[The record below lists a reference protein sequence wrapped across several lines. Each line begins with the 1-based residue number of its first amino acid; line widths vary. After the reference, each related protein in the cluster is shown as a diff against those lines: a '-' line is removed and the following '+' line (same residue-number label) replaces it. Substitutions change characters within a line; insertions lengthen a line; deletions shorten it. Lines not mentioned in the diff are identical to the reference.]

1 MRKLYYLVIL
11 SLPLICQ
18 ADDYQSSLLVQ
29 TGQMRESDLI
39 VRTITDLESSRICL
53 AFYIRTTGTSPV
65 MNCYD
70 AASGYASS
78 INQVGNFKE
87 EQLIVRKIKDTLND
101 VSCLVAYVGT
111 AGTSPSIDC
120 YKSRKSG
127 KDDLVRDGHLR
138 EGDLDI
144 YRVVDKDSTK
154 TCLVAY
160 VSTSGT
166 APSLKCYNSQSGGQG
181 GLVQSSSLRKG
192 DLIVRK
198 IVDHANREECMIS
211 YVSTEGTSPSINCF
225 DAVSS
230 PRHSTSPTVSIHS
243 GPIHIFISGVQ
254 FLYLRQITGSI
265 RTPHPR
271 HIGSVMLRKYIM
283 HMLPCGYKI
292 LGSIFIWYDSCLP
305 MSLGAPWIPPAIHFM
320 HKTQKKWMTPISG

>member
-1 MRKLYYLVIL
+1 MKKLFILMIL

-18 ADDYQSSLLVQ
+18 ADAYQSTLLVQ

-39 VRTITDLESSRICL
+39 VRTVTDLESSRICL

-70 AASGYASS
+70 AVSGYASN

-87 EQLIVRKIKDTLND
+87 KQLIVRKMKDTLND

-111 AGTSPSIDC
+111 PGTSPSIDC
-120 YKSRKSG
+120 YKSRKSVT
-127 KDDLVRDGHLR
+127 DDLIRDGHLQ

-160 VSTSGT
+160 VSTGGT
-166 APSLKCYNSQSGGQG
+166 APSLKCYNSQAGGPG
-181 GLVQSSSLRKG
+181 GLVQTSFLREG

-198 IVDHANREECMIS
+198 IIDHANGKECLIS

-225 DAVSS
+225 DAASK
-230 PRHSTSPTVSIHS
+230 PGAKAATTSIP
-243 GPIHIFISGVQ
+243 
-254 FLYLRQITGSI
+254 L
-265 RTPHPR
+265 TPKH
-271 HIGSVMLRKYIM
+271 
-283 HMLPCGYKI
+283 
-292 LGSIFIWYDSCLP
+292 
-305 MSLGAPWIPPAIHFM
+305 
-320 HKTQKKWMTPISG
+320 

>member
-1 MRKLYYLVIL
+1 MKKLLILMIL

-18 ADDYQSSLLVQ
+18 ADAYQSTLLVQ

-39 VRTITDLESSRICL
+39 VRTVTDLESSRICL
-53 AFYIRTTGTSPV
+53 AFYIRTVGTSPV

-70 AASGYASS
+70 AVSGYASN

-87 EQLIVRKIKDTLND
+87 KQLIVRKIKDTLND

-111 AGTSPSIDC
+111 QGTSPSIDC
-120 YKSRKSG
+120 YKSRKSAT
-127 KDDLVRDGHLR
+127 DDLVRDGHLQ

-154 TCLVAY
+154 TCLVVY
-160 VSTSGT
+160 VSTGGT

-181 GLVQSSSLRKG
+181 GLVQSSFLREG

-198 IVDHANREECMIS
+198 IVDHANREECLIS

-225 DAVSS
+225 DAVST
-230 PRHSTSPTVSIHS
+230 PQPSTAPTTSI
-243 GPIHIFISGVQ
+243 PV
-254 FLYLRQITGSI
+254 
-265 RTPHPR
+265 TPKR
-271 HIGSVMLRKYIM
+271 
-283 HMLPCGYKI
+283 
-292 LGSIFIWYDSCLP
+292 
-305 MSLGAPWIPPAIHFM
+305 
-320 HKTQKKWMTPISG
+320 

>member
-1 MRKLYYLVIL
+1 MKKLLILMIL

-18 ADDYQSSLLVQ
+18 ADAYQSTLLVQ

-39 VRTITDLESSRICL
+39 VRTVTDLESSRICL

-70 AASGYASS
+70 AVSGYASN

-87 EQLIVRKIKDTLND
+87 KQLIVRKMKDTLND

-111 AGTSPSIDC
+111 PGTSPSIDC
-120 YKSRKSG
+120 YKSRKSVT
-127 KDDLVRDGHLR
+127 DDLVRDGHLQ

-160 VSTSGT
+160 VSTGGT
-166 APSLKCYNSQSGGQG
+166 APSLKCYNSQAGGPG
-181 GLVQSSSLRKG
+181 GLVQTSFLREG

-198 IVDHANREECMIS
+198 IIDHANEKECLIS

-225 DAVSS
+225 DAVST
-230 PRHSTSPTVSIHS
+230 PQPSTAPTASI
-243 GPIHIFISGVQ
+243 PV
-254 FLYLRQITGSI
+254 
-265 RTPHPR
+265 TPKR
-271 HIGSVMLRKYIM
+271 
-283 HMLPCGYKI
+283 
-292 LGSIFIWYDSCLP
+292 
-305 MSLGAPWIPPAIHFM
+305 
-320 HKTQKKWMTPISG
+320 

>member
-1 MRKLYYLVIL
+1 MKKLFILMIL

-18 ADDYQSSLLVQ
+18 ADAYQSTLLVQ

-39 VRTITDLESSRICL
+39 VRTVTDLESSRICL

-70 AASGYASS
+70 AVSGYASN

-87 EQLIVRKIKDTLND
+87 KQLIVRKMKDTLND

-111 AGTSPSIDC
+111 PGTSPSIDC
-120 YKSRKSG
+120 YKSRKSVT
-127 KDDLVRDGHLR
+127 DDLVRDGHLQ

-160 VSTSGT
+160 VSTGGT
-166 APSLKCYNSQSGGQG
+166 APSLKCYNSQAGGPG
-181 GLVQSSSLRKG
+181 GLVQSSFLREG

-198 IVDHANREECMIS
+198 IIDHANGKECLIS

-225 DAVSS
+225 DADSKPRAKAATTSIPLS
-230 PRHSTSPTVSIHS
+230 PRP
-243 GPIHIFISGVQ
+243 
-254 FLYLRQITGSI
+254 
-265 RTPHPR
+265 
-271 HIGSVMLRKYIM
+271 
-283 HMLPCGYKI
+283 
-292 LGSIFIWYDSCLP
+292 
-305 MSLGAPWIPPAIHFM
+305 
-320 HKTQKKWMTPISG
+320 

>member
-1 MRKLYYLVIL
+1 MIL

-18 ADDYQSSLLVQ
+18 ADAYQSTLLVQ

-39 VRTITDLESSRICL
+39 VRTVTDLESSRICL

-70 AASGYASS
+70 AVSGYASN

-87 EQLIVRKIKDTLND
+87 KQLIVRKMKDTLND

-111 AGTSPSIDC
+111 PGTSPSIDC
-120 YKSRKSG
+120 YKSRKSVT
-127 KDDLVRDGHLR
+127 DDLIRDGHLQ

-160 VSTSGT
+160 VSTGGT
-166 APSLKCYNSQSGGQG
+166 APSLKCYNSQAGGPG
-181 GLVQSSSLRKG
+181 GLVQTSFLREG

-198 IVDHANREECMIS
+198 IIDHANGKECLIS

-225 DAVSS
+225 DAASK
-230 PRHSTSPTVSIHS
+230 PGAKAATTSIP
-243 GPIHIFISGVQ
+243 
-254 FLYLRQITGSI
+254 L
-265 RTPHPR
+265 TPKP
-271 HIGSVMLRKYIM
+271 
-283 HMLPCGYKI
+283 
-292 LGSIFIWYDSCLP
+292 
-305 MSLGAPWIPPAIHFM
+305 
-320 HKTQKKWMTPISG
+320 

>member
-1 MRKLYYLVIL
+1 MKKLYIFMIL

-18 ADDYQSSLLVQ
+18 ADSYQSTLLVQ
-29 TGQMRESDLI
+29 TGEMREGDLI
-39 VRTITDLESSRICL
+39 VRTVTDLESSRICL

-70 AASGYASS
+70 AVSGYASR

-87 EQLIVRKIKDTLND
+87 EQLIVRKIKDSLND
-101 VSCLVAYVGT
+101 VSCLVAYVGIP
-111 AGTSPSIDC
+111 GTSPSIDC
-120 YKSRKSG
+120 YKSRKSAT
-127 KDDLVRDGHLR
+127 DDLVQEGHLK

-166 APSLKCYNSQSGGQG
+166 APSLKCYNSHSGGQG

-198 IVDHANREECMIS
+198 IIDHANREECLIS

-225 DAVSS
+225 DVVST
-230 PRHSTSPTVSIHS
+230 PRHSAPPTVSI
-243 GPIHIFISGVQ
+243 PV
-254 FLYLRQITGSI
+254 
-265 RTPHPR
+265 TPKR
-271 HIGSVMLRKYIM
+271 
-283 HMLPCGYKI
+283 
-292 LGSIFIWYDSCLP
+292 
-305 MSLGAPWIPPAIHFM
+305 
-320 HKTQKKWMTPISG
+320 

>member
-1 MRKLYYLVIL
+1 MKKLFILMIL

-18 ADDYQSSLLVQ
+18 ADAYQSTLLVQ

-39 VRTITDLESSRICL
+39 VRTVTDLESSRICL

-70 AASGYASS
+70 AVSGYASN

-87 EQLIVRKIKDTLND
+87 KQLIVRKMKDTLND

-111 AGTSPSIDC
+111 PGTSPSIDC
-120 YKSRKSG
+120 YKSRKSVT
-127 KDDLVRDGHLR
+127 DDLIRDGHLQ

-160 VSTSGT
+160 VSTGGT
-166 APSLKCYNSQSGGQG
+166 APSLKCYNSQAGGPG
-181 GLVQSSSLRKG
+181 GLVQTSFLREG

-198 IVDHANREECMIS
+198 IIDHANGKECLIS

-225 DAVSS
+225 DAASK
-230 PRHSTSPTVSIHS
+230 PGAKAATTSIP
-243 GPIHIFISGVQ
+243 
-254 FLYLRQITGSI
+254 L
-265 RTPHPR
+265 TPKP
-271 HIGSVMLRKYIM
+271 
-283 HMLPCGYKI
+283 
-292 LGSIFIWYDSCLP
+292 
-305 MSLGAPWIPPAIHFM
+305 
-320 HKTQKKWMTPISG
+320 

>member
-1 MRKLYYLVIL
+1 MKKLFILMIL
-11 SLPLICQ
+11 SLPLICH
-18 ADDYQSSLLVQ
+18 ADAYQSTLLVQ

-39 VRTITDLESSRICL
+39 VRTVTDLESSRICL

-70 AASGYASS
+70 AVSGYAAN

-87 EQLIVRKIKDTLND
+87 KQLIVRKMKDTLND

-111 AGTSPSIDC
+111 PGTSPSIDC
-120 YKSRKSG
+120 YKSRKSAT
-127 KDDLVRDGHLR
+127 DDLVRDGHLQ

-160 VSTSGT
+160 VSTGGT
-166 APSLKCYNSQSGGQG
+166 APSLKCYTSQSGGPG
-181 GLVQSSSLRKG
+181 GLAQSSFMREG

-198 IVDHANREECMIS
+198 IIDHANEKECLIS

-225 DAVSS
+225 DTKAG
-230 PRHSTSPTVSIHS
+230 PKPSTAPTTSI
-243 GPIHIFISGVQ
+243 PV
-254 FLYLRQITGSI
+254 
-265 RTPHPR
+265 TPKR
-271 HIGSVMLRKYIM
+271 
-283 HMLPCGYKI
+283 
-292 LGSIFIWYDSCLP
+292 
-305 MSLGAPWIPPAIHFM
+305 
-320 HKTQKKWMTPISG
+320 

>member
-1 MRKLYYLVIL
+1 MKKLVILMIL

-18 ADDYQSSLLVQ
+18 ADAYQSTLLVQ

-39 VRTITDLESSRICL
+39 VRTVTDLESSRICL

-70 AASGYASS
+70 AVSGYASN

-87 EQLIVRKIKDTLND
+87 KQLIVRKMKDTLND

-111 AGTSPSIDC
+111 PGTSPSIDC
-120 YKSRKSG
+120 YKSRKSAT
-127 KDDLVRDGHLR
+127 DDLVRDGHLQ

-160 VSTSGT
+160 VSTGGT
-166 APSLKCYNSQSGGQG
+166 APSLKCYNSQAGGPG
-181 GLVQSSSLRKG
+181 GLVQSSFLREG

-198 IVDHANREECMIS
+198 IIDHANGKECLIS

-225 DAVSS
+225 DAASK
-230 PRHSTSPTVSIHS
+230 PGGKAATTSIP
-243 GPIHIFISGVQ
+243 
-254 FLYLRQITGSI
+254 L
-265 RTPHPR
+265 TPKP
-271 HIGSVMLRKYIM
+271 
-283 HMLPCGYKI
+283 
-292 LGSIFIWYDSCLP
+292 
-305 MSLGAPWIPPAIHFM
+305 
-320 HKTQKKWMTPISG
+320 